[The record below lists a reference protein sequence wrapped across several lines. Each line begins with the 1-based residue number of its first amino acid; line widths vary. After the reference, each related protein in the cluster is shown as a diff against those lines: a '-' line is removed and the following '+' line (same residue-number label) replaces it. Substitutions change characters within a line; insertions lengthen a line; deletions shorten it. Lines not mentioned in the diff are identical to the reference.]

1 MWLTSSIRWTFVVD
15 SFSSWGSLP
24 WHREEMLVFAYLM
37 RRYRRRWETHRKKSE
52 MKSSLVGE
60 QKKKKKTTRT
70 NTYSHA
76 HTRRTRRNKKRETDR
91 SKAQKTHD
99 SNQCSPAAAP
109 NLIPLYILR
118 ALCRCH
124 CLSTV
129 SHSLFILPPLF
140 IHLFSTPPSLS

>member
-37 RRYRRRWETHRKKSE
+37 RRYRRRWETHGKKSE

-60 QKKKKKTTRT
+60 QKKKNTRT
-70 NTYSHA
+70 NTHSPA

-91 SKAQKTHD
+91 SKAHKKKKHD

>member
-37 RRYRRRWETHRKKSE
+37 RCYRRRWETHRKKKRNEVKPSRRTE
-52 MKSSLVGE
+52 
-60 QKKKKKTTRT
+60 KKTTRT
-70 NTYSHA
+70 NTHSPA

-91 SKAQKTHD
+91 SKAHKKKKHD

>member
-1 MWLTSSIRWTFVVD
+1 
-15 SFSSWGSLP
+15 
-24 WHREEMLVFAYLM
+24 
-37 RRYRRRWETHRKKSE
+37 

-60 QKKKKKTTRT
+60 QKKKQKKTRAQTRT
-70 NTYSHA
+70 RTHTHA
-76 HTRRTRRNKKRETDR
+76 EPEEIKKRETDR
-91 SKAQKTHD
+91 SKAQKKKHD

>member
-60 QKKKKKTTRT
+60 QKKKKPCAQTRT
-70 NTYSHA
+70 RTHTHA
-76 HTRRTRRNKKRETDR
+76 EPEEIKKRETDR
-91 SKAQKTHD
+91 SKAQKKPHD

>member
-1 MWLTSSIRWTFVVD
+1 
-15 SFSSWGSLP
+15 
-24 WHREEMLVFAYLM
+24 
-37 RRYRRRWETHRKKSE
+37 

-60 QKKKKKTTRT
+60 QKKKTKKTRAQTRT
-70 NTYSHA
+70 RTHTHA
-76 HTRRTRRNKKRETDR
+76 EPEEIKKKGDR
-91 SKAQKTHD
+91 QKQSTKKNHD